1 MSRGIECAAAIIG
14 EVKKA
19 VIGKDE
25 CIIKA
30 MAAILAGG
38 HILIEDIP
46 GVGKTTLALAFAKSM
61 GMTQKR
67 VQFTPDVLPADL
79 TGFSMYDPQQKEF
92 RYQPGA
98 VLCNLF
104 LADEINRTSPK
115 THSALLEVM
124 EEGTVTVD
132 GKTREVPKPFLVI
145 ATQNQ
150 IGSAGTQPLPE
161 SQLDRFMISMTMGY
175 PDIADEIEMIKG
187 AGARNRLD
195 EIHAVIR
202 REELL
207 GMQEEVE
214 EVFVHDRVYE
224 YIARLVKA
232 TREEPL
238 LKLGISP
245 RGTIALVKMSK
256 ALAYLHGREYCIPAD
271 VKNVFP
277 AVAVHRLV
285 LSQRAKAEQMTV
297 EAMLEQILEM
307 VPQPKMERRKG

>member
-38 HILIEDIP
+38 LILIEDIP

-92 RYQPGA
+92 CYQPGA

-115 THSALLEVM
+115 TQSALLEVM

-150 IGSAGTQPLPE
+150 IGLSL
-161 SQLDRFMISMTMGY
+161 
-175 PDIADEIEMIKG
+175 
-187 AGARNRLD
+187 
-195 EIHAVIR
+195 IHI
-202 REELL
+202 
-207 GMQEEVE
+207 
-214 EVFVHDRVYE
+214 
-224 YIARLVKA
+224 
-232 TREEPL
+232 
-238 LKLGISP
+238 
-245 RGTIALVKMSK
+245 
-256 ALAYLHGREYCIPAD
+256 
-271 VKNVFP
+271 
-277 AVAVHRLV
+277 
-285 LSQRAKAEQMTV
+285 
-297 EAMLEQILEM
+297 
-307 VPQPKMERRKG
+307 

>member
-1 MSRGIECAAAIIG
+1 
-14 EVKKA
+14 
-19 VIGKDE
+19 
-25 CIIKA
+25 
-30 MAAILAGG
+30 
-38 HILIEDIP
+38 
-46 GVGKTTLALAFAKSM
+46 
-61 GMTQKR
+61 
-67 VQFTPDVLPADL
+67 
-79 TGFSMYDPQQKEF
+79 
-92 RYQPGA
+92 
-98 VLCNLF
+98 
-104 LADEINRTSPK
+104 
-115 THSALLEVM
+115 M

-187 AGARNRLD
+187 VGVRNRLD

-232 TREEPL
+232 T
-238 LKLGISP
+238 
-245 RGTIALVKMSK
+245 
-256 ALAYLHGREYCIPAD
+256 
-271 VKNVFP
+271 
-277 AVAVHRLV
+277 
-285 LSQRAKAEQMTV
+285 
-297 EAMLEQILEM
+297 
-307 VPQPKMERRKG
+307 ERSRC